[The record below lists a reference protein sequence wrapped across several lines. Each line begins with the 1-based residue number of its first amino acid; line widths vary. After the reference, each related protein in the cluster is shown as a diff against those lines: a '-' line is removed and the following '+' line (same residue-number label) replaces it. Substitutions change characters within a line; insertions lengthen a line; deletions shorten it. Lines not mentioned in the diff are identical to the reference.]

1 MKKVAVILLTLAV
14 GIMICACANRGDSM
28 ILDDDRTIAN
38 KKLEE
43 VLTAVQKQDKDTL
56 TALFSADSLKNVE
69 MFHAQIDEL
78 FTYFEGD
85 IESYNDWGGPVVE
98 TAREYFKVHEAME
111 SNYDVKTTKGSY
123 RIAIRT
129 ITRDSWDS
137 NNVGIQSL
145 YIIKLEDDPLPQDA
159 YWGDGEFTPG
169 INIGIPNAE

>member
-1 MKKVAVILLTLAV
+1 MKKVAVLLLTLV
-14 GIMICACANRGDSM
+14 IGVMICACAKRGDSM

-38 KKLEE
+38 KKLAE
-43 VLTAVQKQDKDTL
+43 VLTAVQKQDKDAL
-56 TALFSADSLKNVE
+56 TVLFSADSLKDAE
-69 MFHAQIDEL
+69 MFDAQMDEL
-78 FTYFEGD
+78 FTYFEGEL
-85 IESYNDWGGPVVE
+85 ESYNDWGGPVVE
-98 TAREYFKVHEAME
+98 TAREGFQVHEAME

-129 ITRDSWDS
+129 ITKDSWDA

-145 YIIKLEDDPLPQDA
+145 YIIKLEDDPLPQYA